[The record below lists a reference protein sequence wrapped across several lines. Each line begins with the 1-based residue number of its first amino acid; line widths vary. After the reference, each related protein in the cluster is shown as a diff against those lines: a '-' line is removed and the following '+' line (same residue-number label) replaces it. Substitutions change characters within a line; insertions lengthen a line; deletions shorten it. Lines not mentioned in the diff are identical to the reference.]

1 MCVLLDVYQRADKRR
16 RQTGSV
22 PITEPLPSSS
32 SGSAS
37 KPVPTPD
44 LAPDR
49 AVGTPRPAIGALAA
63 VGNRCER
70 IDGTVSIWCSR
81 VPSLGDPARAA
92 FVSRSAQATHYAA
105 STMKLALMLAAYRA
119 HDAGTL
125 DLDEP
130 IAVHDTFVSAVPGA
144 DPFSCTPGY
153 DSDPQVWAKLGTD
166 VPVRWLARRSI
177 VKSSNLATDLLLE
190 RIGFAAVEDVYALVG
205 AQTCTL
211 TRMIQDSA
219 ALDAGLTNTVTAA
232 GLARVLGAIAAGS
245 AASPAACA
253 EMLDVLRAQEWRD
266 DIIRGLPAG
275 TRVAHKNGWVEGVRH
290 SIALIEPDDAVPYL
304 LATCTTSAAL
314 SAAASLDLLTDIA
327 AASWAD
333 RFALEAS
340 G

>member
-1 MCVLLDVYQRADKRR
+1 M
-16 RQTGSV
+16 
-22 PITEPLPSSS
+22 PITEPLPSSP

-37 KPVPTPD
+37 QPVPTPD
-44 LAPDR
+44 HAPDR
-49 AVGTPRPAIGALAA
+49 AVDTPRPAVSALAA
-63 VGNRCER
+63 VGNRCES
-70 IDGTVSIWCSR
+70 IAGTVSIWCSR
-81 VPSLGDPARAA
+81 APSPGDPAPAPFA
-92 FVSRSAQATHYAA
+92 SRSADTTHYAA

-119 HDAGTL
+119 HDAGVL

-130 IAVHDTFVSAVPGA
+130 ITMHDTFASAIPDA
-144 DPFSCTPGY
+144 NPFSCTADY
-153 DSDPQVWAKLGTD
+153 DSDPQVWDRLGTE
-166 VPVRWLARRSI
+166 VPVRWLVRRSI
-177 VKSSNLATDLLLE
+177 VKSSNLATNLLLE

-205 AQTCTL
+205 AQQCTL

-232 GLARVLGAIAAGS
+232 GLARVLGAIASGS
-245 AASPAACA
+245 AASAAACT

-266 DIIRGLPAG
+266 DIVRGLPAG

-290 SIALIEPDDAVPYL
+290 SIALIEPDDAAPYL
-304 LATCTTSAAL
+304 LAICTTSAEL

-333 RFALEAS
+333 RFAVEAS